1 MAWARDATEEGQDS
15 RWNWQSFSLRCL
27 KKCQVGRDSS
37 VSGASPTP
45 PQLPSAEVALQPTS
59 ALSLCPAQDQLS
71 TEVPRV
77 GGKGLGEE
85 LLPPPRVLSRRKSVS
100 SWCCVVRVP
109 VLVAVSMGPLP
120 QSNPK
125 WQHDCCETASQAP
138 CAPPRLVSC
147 RAIPLLF
154 PPPPPPLVACI
165 FVQPGRGRELCLTAD
180 IPTCVWKA
188 RIGGAASLEPS
199 LPPGVVL
206 SGSLYL

>member
-1 MAWARDATEEGQDS
+1 M
-15 RWNWQSFSLRCL
+15 
-27 KKCQVGRDSS
+27 GRDSS

-154 PPPPPPLVACI
+154 PPPPPPPLVACI
-165 FVQPGRGRELCLTAD
+165 SVQPGHGRELGCQLSDT
-180 IPTCVWKA
+180 TCVWKA
-188 RIGGAASLEPS
+188 HIGGAAYLDPS
-199 LPPGVVL
+199 VPPGVVL

>member
-1 MAWARDATEEGQDS
+1 M
-15 RWNWQSFSLRCL
+15 
-27 KKCQVGRDSS
+27 GRDSS
-37 VSGASPTP
+37 GNGASPTP

-100 SWCCVVRVP
+100 SWCCVVGVP

-154 PPPPPPLVACI
+154 PPSVMACV
-165 FVQPGRGRELCLTAD
+165 FAQPGHGRKLGCQLQRTV
-180 IPTCVWKA
+180 PGKNLH
-188 RIGGAASLEPS
+188 LESTRVRSS
-199 LPPGVVL
+199 LPGPFPPTRCSLVRVPVFVAVSTEMARDVVRPW
-206 SGSLYL
+206 